1 MTIKEDYSKYSYSRV
16 LDFLQ
21 DAYLCNSDNIN
32 YAKYL
37 LNMNEQSTIEALIK
51 IYDKVM
57 RALPDFVYGKNY
69 VPDYWYFYELW
80 PGPKVNLHEDIHNCL
95 NVNILRIYLAQ
106 ENPSD
111 EFAYKC
117 LANLRLGPN
126 TDEIHRTIIS
136 TQGSLDSLVVEQIS
150 NTRKGVNDIRHES
163 FNYGAGSNGMK
174 LLEEKY
180 VNCRKYLSQYGYI
193 ASIIEKT
200 FEYKKGVY
208 YAESSEDKRNKIIG
222 LIIVIIVL
230 ALLLVLIMYIADN
243 LLGIILFVGACF
255 ALPKLIK
262 G

>member
-16 LDFLQ
+16 LNFFQ
-21 DAYLCNSDNIN
+21 DAYLCGSDDMN

-37 LNMNEQSTIEALIK
+37 LNMNEQSTIKALIK

-57 RALPDFVYGKNY
+57 RALPDYVYGKNY
-69 VPDYWYFYELW
+69 VPDYWYFYEIW
-80 PGPKVNLHEDIHNCL
+80 PGPKVNLHEDVHKCL
-95 NVNILRIYLAQ
+95 NENILRLYHAQ

-126 TDEIHRTIIS
+126 TDEIHREIIS
-136 TQGSLDSLVVEQIS
+136 KQGSLDSLVVEQIS
-150 NTRKGVNDIRHES
+150 NTRKGVNDIRFDS
-163 FNYGAGSNGMK
+163 FDYGAGSNGMK
-174 LLEEKY
+174 LLEERY

-200 FEYKKGVY
+200 FENNKGVY
-208 YAESSEDKRNKIIG
+208 YADANEDKRNKFIG
-222 LIIVIIVL
+222 LMLLIIIILIVIVVL
-230 ALLLVLIMYIADN
+230 MFIADN
-243 LLGIILFVGACF
+243 LLSIILFIGACL